1 MKKKRVV
8 GIKAVRKGYCNPN
21 CKRMLRSKIKE
32 ARLTDGRDERLV
44 KLREAQTLALQ
55 YTEQGLLSAEKC
67 TKLLIEIGQ
76 LR

>member
-1 MKKKRVV
+1 MKEKRIV
-8 GIKAVRKGYCNPN
+8 GIKAVRKGYCDPN
-21 CKRMLRSKIKE
+21 CKRVLRSKVKAAQLAGE
-32 ARLTDGRDERLV
+32 KERLSI
-44 KLREAQTLALQ
+44 LREAQTLALQ

>member
-1 MKKKRVV
+1 MKKKSLV
-8 GIKAVRKGYCNPN
+8 GIKAVRKGYCDPN
-21 CKRMLRSKIKE
+21 CKRVLRSKVKE
-32 ARLTDGRDERLV
+32 ARLTDRGERLV